1 MKRTLSALC
10 IVLLVASAAGFAH
23 EKQHKRT
30 REDKQAGIDQMAEN
44 TLKRLFQA
52 SAAIEPQFEA
62 AMGYAVFHNTK
73 VAMLFTGG
81 GGVGVAVNKETGE
94 RTYMKMGTAGIGFS
108 LGAQIYDVIFL
119 FRDEGALQHFIE
131 SGWEGET
138 PAHLA
143 AGTLG
148 ANAATSFIKG
158 KRVYQ
163 LTNSG
168 VMASADVTG
177 PKYWVS
183 KKLN

>member
-10 IVLLVASAAGFAH
+10 IVLLFASAAGFAA
-23 EKQHKRT
+23 ENHKRT
-30 REDKQAGIDQMAEN
+30 LEDKQAGIDQMAEN

-73 VAMLFTGG
+73 VAMGITGG
-81 GGVGVAVNKETGE
+81 GGIGVAVNKQTGE

-108 LGAQIYDVIFL
+108 LGAQIYQVIFL
-119 FRDEGALQHFIE
+119 FHDEAALDHFIE

-138 PAHLA
+138 QANLA
-143 AGTLG
+143 AGTSG
-148 ANAATSFIKG
+148 ANAAAAFIKG

-163 LTNSG
+163 LTDSG
-168 VMASADVTG
+168 VMASADIAG
-177 PKYWVS
+177 AKYWAS

>member
-10 IVLLVASAAGFAH
+10 MVLLVASAAGFAH
-23 EKQHKRT
+23 ERQKRT
-30 REDKQAGIDQMAEN
+30 LEDKQGGIDQMAEN

-52 SAAIEPQFEA
+52 SAAIEPRFEE

-73 VAMLFTGG
+73 VAMGITGG

-119 FRDEGALQHFIE
+119 FQDEGALRHFIQ
-131 SGWEGET
+131 SGWEGGT
-138 PAHLA
+138 QANLA
-143 AGTLG
+143 AGTAG
-148 ANAATSFIKG
+148 ANASSSFIKG
-158 KRVYQ
+158 RRVYQ

-168 VMASADVTG
+168 VMVSADVAG
-177 PKYWVS
+177 SKYWVS
-183 KKLN
+183 KRLN

>member
-23 EKQHKRT
+23 EKHKRT

-52 SAAIEPQFEA
+52 SAAIEPQFDA

-73 VAMLFTGG
+73 VAMGITGG

-119 FRDEGALQHFIE
+119 FQDPGALQHFIQ

-138 PAHLA
+138 QANLA
-143 AGTLG
+143 AGTMG
-148 ANAATSFIKG
+148 ANASTSFVRG

-163 LTNSG
+163 LTDSG

-177 PKYWVS
+177 SKYWVS
-183 KKLN
+183 KRLN